1 MRLSARNQLPGR
13 VTAVRL
19 GAVMAEISID
29 LGGPKVVAAITR
41 ESAEVLGLRQGD
53 EVTAVIKATEIIVAK
68 E

>member
-19 GAVMAEISID
+19 GAVMAQVTID
-29 LGGPKVVAAITR
+29 VGGSAIVAAITR
-41 ESAEVLGLRQGD
+41 ESAEGLELHEGD
-53 EVTAVIKATEIIVAK
+53 RVTAIIKATEIIVGK